1 MAKKTRE
8 PMGQNKEL
16 DSEIKR
22 TERIERVLG
31 WANYIFA
38 NFVSTLAIAG
48 SITASFLVAFG
59 FYPKWITAVCAAIP
73 AAVFAFNK
81 IYNFEHRAL
90 YHWRKANKL
99 RILLCKLWYEG
110 AEVNEVSIE
119 YRETILK
126 TLDEWIMFS
135 VAETA
140 VRAKQEA
147 LTERSRAK
155 MRKVNQEKQGNE
167 SLQQTQ

>member
-1 MAKKTRE
+1 MAQK
-8 PMGQNKEL
+8 KEL
-16 DSEIKR
+16 DNEIKK
-22 TERIERVLG
+22 TERIERIFG
-31 WANYIFA
+31 WINYVIA
-38 NFVSTLAIAG
+38 NFISTLAIAG
-48 SITASFLVAFG
+48 SIAASFLVAFG

-99 RILLCKLWYEG
+99 RDLLCKLWYE
-110 AEVNEVSIE
+110 EVDVHVVSLE

-140 VRAKQEA
+140 VRARREA
-147 LTERSRAK
+147 LTEWSRAK
-155 MRKVNQEKQGNE
+155 IRKVNQDKQVNE
-167 SLQQTQ
+167 S